1 MIKLYCFPRSGNSR
15 EVKIA
20 LSEKKIP
27 FETVNTHAP
36 DFNKEDAE
44 FKKASPKGKV
54 PAIIDSDVYMSE
66 ALDINQYLDKKY
78 PSPALMPKDA
88 AAQAKI
94 HEWVMVSDKAFVLK
108 IGLLVIECLLKP
120 KDQQKEETKQK
131 LRSEIVDA
139 MKAMDRMLE
148 GREYLFGDYSLA
160 DISVTPHIAALPIL
174 GTGIPAELKN
184 VTAWFARIQARPSF
198 KQSAA

>member
-20 LSEKKIP
+20 LYEKNIA
-27 FETVNTHAP
+27 FEAVNTHAP
-36 DFNKEDAE
+36 EFNKEDAE

-54 PAIIDSDVYMSE
+54 PAIIHGDIYMSE
-66 ALDINQYLDKKY
+66 AININQYLEEKY
-78 PSPALMPKDA
+78 PVPALLPKDA
-88 AAQAKI
+88 AQRKFI
-94 HEWVMVSDKAFVLK
+94 LEWIAVSDKRFVLK

-120 KDQQKEETKQK
+120 KDQQKEETKEK
-131 LRSEIVDA
+131 LRGEIGEFLKEIDA
-139 MKAMDRMLE
+139 MLK

-174 GTGIPAELKN
+174 GTAIPAECQN
-184 VTAWFARIQARPSF
+184 AAAWFARIQQRPSF
-198 KQSAA
+198 KLSAA